1 MKNVALLG
9 DLFTIG
15 HMNRVVDPSDT
26 SEAVKKSADSH
37 GLLHEMIRSF
47 TTLAR
52 TLNLSHAVK
61 ELGSTRQTVR
71 RHIAQLEEAKGEALF
86 TVEDR
91 QYRLTEAGER
101 ALPEALGIL
110 SRGNAWL
117 NSNVSHVHGLQLFS
131 SVLPDGWCFWQQQHS
146 LGRVWDSPSCLQR
159 ETLRSWAMAG
169 GDIESPFMEHVR
181 PYLIVYRHTI
191 AGWICVEFGEESFF
205 VKWFGWA
212 KARSSVGR
220 SLGRMPGGDD
230 FARMLDEPFHEVQST
245 QSLRLDHVY
254 TLVPSEADGGLKPVN
269 YQRLMLG
276 GRFPDGS
283 LALYSLV
290 EPSSDIEISGLDHG
304 KIVQPSADIMVIFDP
319 ADAKFER

>member
-1 MKNVALLG
+1 
-9 DLFTIG
+9 
-15 HMNRVVDPSDT
+15 MNRIVDPSET
-26 SEAVKKSADSH
+26 TQAVKKTAESH

-47 TTLAR
+47 TTLAK

-71 RHIAQLEEAKGEALF
+71 RHITQLEEAKGVALF
-86 TVEDR
+86 SVEDR
-91 QYRLTEAGER
+91 QYRLTEEGER
-101 ALPEALGIL
+101 ALPEALDIL
-110 SRGNAWL
+110 ARGNAWL
-117 NSNVSHVHGLQLFS
+117 NRNTRHVDGLQLFS
-131 SVLPDGWCFWQQQHS
+131 TTLPNGWCFWQQQHS
-146 LGRVWDSPSCLQR
+146 LSRIWNSPSCLMR
-159 ETLRSWAMAG
+159 ETLRSWSMSG
-169 GDIESPFMEHVR
+169 GDIESPLMEHVR

-230 FARMLDEPFHEVQST
+230 FARMLDQPFHEVQTT
-245 QSLRLDHVY
+245 QSVRLDHVF
-254 TLVPSEADGGLKPVN
+254 TLVPRESDGTLQPVN

-283 LALYSLV
+283 LALYALV
-290 EPSSDIEISGLDHG
+290 EPSADVEIFGLDQG
-304 KIVQPSADIMVIFDP
+304 KIVQPSAEIMVNFDP
-319 ADAKFER
+319 VNAKYER

>member
-1 MKNVALLG
+1 MKNVALVG

-15 HMNRVVDPSDT
+15 HMNHVADISDT
-26 SEAVKKSADSH
+26 SQAVKKSAESH

-47 TTLAR
+47 TTLAK

-71 RHIAQLEEAKGEALF
+71 RHITQLEEAKGAALF
-86 TVEDR
+86 VVEDR
-91 QYRLTEAGER
+91 QYRLTEEGEH
-101 ALPEALGIL
+101 ALPEALNIL
-110 SRGNAWL
+110 ARGNAWL

-131 SVLPDGWCFWQQQHS
+131 SSLPNGWCFWQQQHS
-146 LGRVWDSPSCLQR
+146 LSRIWQSPSCLQR

-169 GDIESPFMEHVR
+169 GDIESPCMEHVR

-191 AGWICVEFGEESFF
+191 AGWICVEFGEQSFF

-230 FARMLDEPFHEVQST
+230 FARMLDGPFHEVQTT
-245 QSLRLDHVY
+245 QSMRLDHVY
-254 TLVPSEADGGLKPVN
+254 TLVPDEADGALKPVN

-290 EPSSDIEISGLDHG
+290 EPSADIEISGLDYG
-304 KIVQPSADIMVIFDP
+304 KIVQPSDDIALNFNHV
-319 ADAKFER
+319 DAKFER

>member
-1 MKNVALLG
+1 MLRYWMIYLPSVPMNQIVA
-9 DLFTIG
+9 
-15 HMNRVVDPSDT
+15 PSET
-26 SEAVKKSADSH
+26 TQAVKKPAETH

-71 RHIAQLEEAKGEALF
+71 RHITQLEEAKGAALF

-91 QYRLTEAGER
+91 QYRLTEEGER
-101 ALPEALGIL
+101 ALPEAQDLL
-110 SRGNAWL
+110 ARGNAWL

-131 SVLPDGWCFWQQQHS
+131 ASLPNGWCFWQQQHS
-146 LGRVWDSPSCLQR
+146 LSRIWTAPSCLMR

-169 GDIESPFMEHVR
+169 GDLESPCMEHVR

-230 FARMLDEPFHEVQST
+230 FARMLDEPFHEVQTT
-245 QSLRLDHVY
+245 QSMRLDHVF
-254 TLVPSEADGGLKPVN
+254 TLVPRESDGTLQPVN

-283 LALYSLV
+283 LALYALV
-290 EPSSDIEISGLDHG
+290 EPSADVEIVGLDHG
-304 KIVQPSADIMVIFDP
+304 KIVQPSPEIMVHFNQIN
-319 ADAKFER
+319 AKYER

>member
-1 MKNVALLG
+1 
-9 DLFTIG
+9 
-15 HMNRVVDPSDT
+15 MNRIVDPSVA
-26 SEAVKKSADSH
+26 SEAVKKTADSH

-71 RHIAQLEEAKGEALF
+71 RHISQLEDAKGVALF

-91 QYRLTEAGER
+91 QYRLTEDGER
-101 ALPEALGIL
+101 ALPEALDIL
-110 SRGNAWL
+110 ARGNAWL

-131 SVLPDGWCFWQQQHS
+131 TTLPNGWCFWQQQHS
-146 LGRVWDSPSCLQR
+146 LSRIWNSESCVMR

-169 GDIESPFMEHVR
+169 GDIESPHMEHVR

-191 AGWICVEFGEESFF
+191 AGWICVEFGEQSFF

-230 FARMLDEPFHEVQST
+230 FKRMLDQPFHEVQTT
-245 QSLRLDHVY
+245 QSMRLDHVF
-254 TLVPSEADGGLKPVN
+254 TLVPSESDGSLKPVN
-269 YQRLMLG
+269 YHRLMLG

-290 EPSSDIEISGLDHG
+290 EPSDDIEIFGLDHG
-304 KIVQPSADIMVIFDP
+304 KIVQPSADIMLNFDS
-319 ADAKFER
+319 ANAKFER